1 MDDDDDHIINGWRWS
16 HRTDR
21 PTKAGCICEL
31 LVVPNCKKIDILLH
45 WITYS
50 DGHTAENDLWPLEWN
65 WGPISLLYRKCLQL
79 RLCLSNVTTGW
90 LPWNFFV
97 LVHLLPDPRGKATS
111 RQKGGWM
118 IAQQNP
124 VLGTQAPLCTDHR
137 QVSWCARLKSLSQTC
152 ENQLSGLL
160 GRRDGWLR
168 GFPAPPLSRLCPL
181 HDHQRRPSRTEGGHW
196 IGGCFPLKLICDQ
209 FIFQVIP
216 HLHFWLSLP
225 KKAQVSFY
233 LFPWTSNFTKS

>member
-1 MDDDDDHIINGWRWS
+1 MG
-16 HRTDR
+16 
-21 PTKAGCICEL
+21 
-31 LVVPNCKKIDILLH
+31 
-45 WITYS
+45 
-50 DGHTAENDLWPLEWN
+50 
-65 WGPISLLYRKCLQL
+65 
-79 RLCLSNVTTGW
+79 
-90 LPWNFFV
+90 
-97 LVHLLPDPRGKATS
+97 
-111 RQKGGWM
+111 
-118 IAQQNP
+118 
-124 VLGTQAPLCTDHR
+124 TDHR

-181 HDHQRRPSRTEGGHW
+181 HDHQRRPSRTEGVHW

-225 KKAQVSFY
+225 KKAQDAVAY
-233 LFPWTSNFTKS
+233 VRNGCRPTAAGYEE